1 LYIPWIHCVT
11 QGQITVLL
19 CKRMREK
26 VIQQYPNLIGRE
38 YQLKVHR
45 LEIAGEL
52 ILSFLADEPEEDIDS
67 IV

>member
-1 LYIPWIHCVT
+1 
-11 QGQITVLL
+11 
-19 CKRMREK
+19 MREK
-26 VIQQYPNLIGRE
+26 VFQQYPNLIGRE

-52 ILSFLADEPEEDIDS
+52 ILSFLADEPEEEIDS